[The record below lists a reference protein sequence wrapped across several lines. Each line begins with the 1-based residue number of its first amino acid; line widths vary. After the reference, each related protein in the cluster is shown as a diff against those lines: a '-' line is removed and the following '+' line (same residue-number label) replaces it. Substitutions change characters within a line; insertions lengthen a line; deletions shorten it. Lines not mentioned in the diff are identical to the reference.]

1 MIDLDCEVKSALWNG
16 VLINYLPGTLFLS
29 PKRDYNRAAYDL
41 IYELD
46 GSVMSQNETGKLEVA
61 VPAKKTLQI
70 AAELS
75 KSNMFRYVRL
85 CVPELLETT

>member
-16 VLINYLPGTLFLS
+16 VLINYMPGTLFLS

-41 IYELD
+41 IYELS
-46 GSVMSQNETGKLEVA
+46 GNVVSKNETGELEVA
-61 VPAKKTLQI
+61 VPSKKTLQI

-75 KSNMFRYVRL
+75 KTNMFRYVRL
-85 CVPELLETT
+85 LVPELSETT

>member
-16 VLINYLPGTLFLS
+16 VLINYIPGTLFLS

-41 IYELD
+41 IYDLD
-46 GSVMSQNETGKLEVA
+46 GKVVSQNEAGELEVA
-61 VPAKKTLQI
+61 VPSKKTLQI

-75 KSNMFRYVRL
+75 KTNMFRYVRL
-85 CVPELLETT
+85 WEPELSETM